1 MKITGQTAERIY
13 AQDARIQWLE
23 DSNNDDI
30 KSDRWWIITS
40 NYNAGC
46 RRAQLVCKSR
56 EGKKVIGA
64 TIHIKDNHGDWIVW
78 SFKVFPAILFF
89 GFCAS
94 VNYPLEP
101 LEFDDRIN
109 SYAFYI

>member
-1 MKITGQTAERIY
+1 MLVAEEHSSYVSQER
-13 AQDARIQWLE
+13 
-23 DSNNDDI
+23 
-30 KSDRWWIITS
+30 
-40 NYNAGC
+40 
-46 RRAQLVCKSR
+46 
-56 EGKKVIGA
+56 GKKVIGA
-64 TIHIKDNHGDWIVW
+64 TIYIKDSHGDWIVW

-101 LEFDDRIN
+101 LEFDERIN